1 MIRLGT
7 LFSGIGAI
15 EQAFF
20 KLNIEHEIVFAC
32 DNGERELD
40 YSKEEILKKIEN
52 YSLEEKNQ
60 YINDLYNSL
69 GKPNCMQET
78 YMLNYDLDENHF
90 YQDIRFLDGTSYKDK
105 VDLLVGGS
113 PCQSFSIIG
122 KRGGFNDTR
131 GTLFYEYARIIKES
145 QPKAFIFENVRG
157 MLNHDGGRT
166 WETVLN
172 TFKELNYKIYIK
184 SNPIL
189 NARDYGIPQNRP
201 RIFVIGIRNDLNT
214 SSFEFP
220 REIQLKTS
228 VKDYLEEDVDSKYYL
243 AQKGFEF
250 VTNPKYKNR
259 AQINSKIMQ
268 CQKANQ
274 QFNWNGEFVFQEF
287 DEIKDREDIL
297 QRAYVSDYNGVKGV
311 CRKLT
316 PKECVRLMG
325 FSDSF
330 KFPEAMNDKD
340 KYRQAGNSIV
350 VNIFEM
356 LIPKLIETGVFEEK
370 AKLLEYI
377 TPKLKLAT
385 LFSGIGAIEQALI
398 RNNTPHEI
406 VFACDNGDVE
416 IEFNHEEEFKKIK
429 SMKSKL
435 EKKKYVDDLYASKSK
450 KKNYVKQ
457 SYLANY
463 GDNISEDDF
472 HLDINLLD
480 GTDYRDKVD
489 LLVGGSPC
497 QSFSTVGFKGGLEDA
512 RGTLFYEYARIVQE
526 VNPKAFIYENVR
538 GLTTHDKGKTWKIIK
553 SIFESLNYK
562 ITEPQILNAAD
573 YGIPQNRRRVF
584 VVGIRND
591 VIPQK
596 GFEYP
601 LPMELKYSMK
611 DFLESNCEFGNF
623 RYDDNG
629 SINLIKSEFN
639 SDRIDDKYVLSDLVR
654 KYVLTPGTKTF
665 KTSIKYD
672 LDIARTVLSTMGN
685 RHRAGVDNYMTDK
698 CDKTKENDVSK
709 LRMLTE
715 REALR
720 LMGFSDDFKIV
731 VSRAQ
736 MYKQAGNSIVVDVML
751 AVVRQLI
758 ETGIFDSNV
767 ISEFVID
774 NNSFVFSNQ
783 IKLEFEEECI

>member
-1 MIRLGT
+1 MIRLAT

-15 EQAFF
+15 EQAFL
-20 KLNIEHEIVFAC
+20 KQNIEHKIVFAC
-32 DNGERELD
+32 DNGERELN
-40 YSKEEILKKIEN
+40 YSKEEILEKIDSM
-52 YSLEEKNQ
+52 SLEEKNE
-60 YINDLYNSL
+60 YINNLYNSL
-69 GKPNCMQET
+69 KKPNCMYQT
-78 YMLNYDLDENHF
+78 YKENYIIDDEDF
-90 YQDIRFLDGTSYKDK
+90 YQDIRFLDGTVYNGQ

-131 GTLFYEYARIIKES
+131 GTLFYEYARIIKEI

-157 MLNHDGGRT
+157 MLNHDKGKT
-166 WETVLN
+166 WETVQN

-189 NARDYGIPQNRP
+189 NAKDYGIPQNRP
-201 RIFVIGIRNDLNT
+201 RLFVIGIRNDLNT
-214 SSFEFP
+214 SNFVFP
-220 REIQLKTS
+220 DEIELTTT
-228 VKDYLEEDVDSKYYL
+228 VKDYLDKEVDSKYYL
-243 AQKGFEF
+243 GQKGFEF

-259 AQINSKIMQ
+259 AQINSNIMQ

-274 QFNWNGEFVFQEF
+274 QFNWNGEFVFEPY
-287 DEIKDREDIL
+287 ESIKDRQDVLEK
-297 QRAYVSDYNGVKGV
+297 AYVSTYQGIKGV

-316 PKECVRLMG
+316 PIECVKLMG
-325 FSDSF
+325 FSNKF
-330 KFPEAMNDKD
+330 KFPDKMNDKD

-350 VNIFEM
+350 VNIFEKILPNLM
-356 LIPKLIETGVFEEK
+356 ATGVFEEQ
-370 AKLLEYI
+370 ATVIDYI
-377 TPKLKLAT
+377 KPKLRLAT

-398 RNNTPHEI
+398 RNKTAHEI

-416 IEFNHEEEFKKIK
+416 IEYNHVEEFKKIQQ
-429 SMKSKL
+429 MESKL
-435 EKKKYVDDLYASKSK
+435 AKKKYVDDLYASKSK
-450 KKNYVKQ
+450 KQNYVKQ

-463 GDNISEDDF
+463 GNNILEDDF

-512 RGTLFYEYARIVQE
+512 RGTLFYEYARIIKE
-526 VNPKAFIYENVR
+526 VNPKVFIYENVR
-538 GLTTHDKGKTWKIIK
+538 GLTTHDKGNTWNIIK
-553 SIFESLNYK
+553 GIFKSLNYR

-584 VVGIRND
+584 VIGIRND
-591 VIPQK
+591 IEINK
-596 GFEYP
+596 EFEYP
-601 LPMELKYSMK
+601 IPIELKYSMK
-611 DFLESNCEFGNF
+611 QFLESRCEFGNYK
-623 RYDDNG
+623 YDENG
-629 SINLIKSEFN
+629 NISIVESEFDP
-639 SDRIDDKYVLSDLVR
+639 SRVDDKYVLSDLVR
-654 KYVLTPGTKTF
+654 KYVLTPGTKSF

-698 CDKTKENDVSK
+698 GGEDK

-720 LMGFSDDFKIV
+720 LMGYSDDFKIV

-751 AVVRQLI
+751 AVVREIIKTGVFESHFVENINVENIISNI
-758 ETGIFDSNV
+758 ETSNLL
-767 ISEFVID
+767 
-774 NNSFVFSNQ
+774 N
-783 IKLEFEEECI
+783 LEEELV

>member
-1 MIRLGT
+1 MIRLAT

-15 EQAFF
+15 EQAFL
-20 KLNIEHEIVFAC
+20 KQNIDHKIVFAC

-40 YSKEEILKKIEN
+40 YSKEEILEKLDSM
-52 YSLEEKNQ
+52 SLEEKNE
-60 YINDLYNSL
+60 YINNLYNSL
-69 GKPNCMQET
+69 KKPNCMYQT
-78 YMLNYDLDENHF
+78 YKENYIIDDKDF
-90 YQDIRFLDGTSYKDK
+90 YQDIRFLDGTVYNGQ

-131 GTLFYEYARIIKES
+131 GTLFYEYARIIKET

-157 MLNHDGGRT
+157 MINHDKGKT
-166 WETVLN
+166 WETVQN

-189 NARDYGIPQNRP
+189 NAKDYGIPQNRP
-201 RIFVIGIRNDLNT
+201 RLFVIGIRNDLNT
-214 SSFEFP
+214 SHFVFP
-220 REIQLKTS
+220 KEIELTTT
-228 VKDYLEEDVDSKYYL
+228 VKDYLDKEVDSKYYL
-243 AQKGFEF
+243 GQKGFEF

-259 AQINSKIMQ
+259 AQINSNIMQ

-274 QFNWNGEFVFQEF
+274 QFNWNGEFVFEPY
-287 DEIKDREDIL
+287 ESIKDRQDVLEK
-297 QRAYVSDYNGVKGV
+297 AYVSTYQGIKGV

-316 PKECVRLMG
+316 PMECVKLMG
-325 FSDSF
+325 FSDKF
-330 KFPEAMNDKD
+330 KFPSDMNDKD

-350 VNIFEM
+350 VNIFEKILPNLM
-356 LIPKLIETGVFEEK
+356 ATGVFEEQ
-370 AKLLEYI
+370 ATVIDYI
-377 TPKLKLAT
+377 KPKLRLAT

-398 RNNTPHEI
+398 RNKTAHEI

-416 IEFNHEEEFKKIK
+416 IEYNHVEEFKKIQQ
-429 SMKSKL
+429 MESKL
-435 EKKKYVDDLYASKSK
+435 AKKKYVDDLYASKSK
-450 KKNYVKQ
+450 KQNYVKQ

-463 GDNISEDDF
+463 GNNILEDDF

-512 RGTLFYEYARIVQE
+512 RGTLFYEYARIVKE
-526 VNPKAFIYENVR
+526 VNPKVFIYENVR
-538 GLTTHDKGKTWKIIK
+538 GLTTHDKGNTWNVIK
-553 SIFESLNYK
+553 GIFKSLNYR

-591 VIPQK
+591 IEINK
-596 GFEYP
+596 DFEYP
-601 LPMELKYSMK
+601 EPFKLKYSMK
-611 DFLESNCEFGNF
+611 QFLESRCELGNYKYDEFGNI
-623 RYDDNG
+623 
-629 SINLIKSEFN
+629 SITESEFDP
-639 SDRIDDKYVLSDLVR
+639 SRVDEKYVLSDLVR
-654 KYVLTPGTKTF
+654 KYVLTPGTKSF

-672 LDIARTVLSTMGN
+672 LDVARTILSTMGN

-698 CDKTKENDVSK
+698 GGEDK

-720 LMGFSDDFKIV
+720 LMGYSDDFKIV

-751 AVVRQLI
+751 AVVREI
-758 ETGIFDSNV
+758 IKTGVFDSHFVENINVENIISNMETGNLL
-767 ISEFVID
+767 
-774 NNSFVFSNQ
+774 
-783 IKLEFEEECI
+783 KFEEEFV

>member
-1 MIRLGT
+1 MIRLAT

-15 EQAFF
+15 EQAFL
-20 KLNIEHEIVFAC
+20 KQNIDHKIVFAC

-40 YSKEEILKKIEN
+40 YSKEEILEKLDSM
-52 YSLEEKNQ
+52 SLEERNE
-60 YINDLYNSL
+60 YINNLYNSL
-69 GKPNCMQET
+69 KKPNCMYQT
-78 YMLNYDLDENHF
+78 YKENYIIDDKDF
-90 YQDIRFLDGTSYKDK
+90 YQDIRFLDGTVYNGQ

-131 GTLFYEYARIIKES
+131 GTLFYEYARIIKET

-157 MLNHDGGRT
+157 MLNHDKGKT
-166 WETVLN
+166 WETVQN

-189 NARDYGIPQNRP
+189 NAKDYGIPQNRP
-201 RIFVIGIRNDLNT
+201 RLFVIGIRNDLNT
-214 SSFEFP
+214 LPFVFP
-220 REIQLKTS
+220 EEIELTTT
-228 VKDYLEEDVDSKYYL
+228 VKDYLDKKVDSKYYL
-243 AQKGFEF
+243 GKKGFEF

-259 AQINSKIMQ
+259 AQINSNIMQ

-274 QFNWNGEFVFQEF
+274 QFNWNGEFVFEPY
-287 DEIKDREDIL
+287 DSVKNREDIL
-297 QRAYVSDYNGVKGV
+297 AKAYISTYNGVKGV

-316 PKECVRLMG
+316 PMECVKLMG
-325 FSDSF
+325 FSDKF
-330 KFPEAMNDKD
+330 KFPSYMNDKD

-350 VNIFEM
+350 VNIFERILPNLM
-356 LIPKLIETGVFEEK
+356 ATGVFEEH
-370 AKLLEYI
+370 ATVIDYI
-377 TPKLKLAT
+377 KPKLRLAT

-398 RNNTPHEI
+398 RNNTAHEI

-416 IEFNHEEEFKKIK
+416 IEYDHEEEFKKIQQ
-429 SMKSKL
+429 MESKL
-435 EKKKYVDDLYASKSK
+435 DKKMYVDDLYASKSK
-450 KKNYVKQ
+450 KQNYVKQ

-463 GDNISEDDF
+463 GNNISEDDF

-512 RGTLFYEYARIVQE
+512 RGTLFYEYARIVKE
-526 VNPKAFIYENVR
+526 VNPKVFIYENVR
-538 GLTTHDKGKTWKIIK
+538 GLTTHDKGNTWNVIK
-553 SIFESLNYK
+553 GIFKSLNYR

-591 VIPQK
+591 IEINK
-596 GFEYP
+596 DFEYP
-601 LPMELKYSMK
+601 EPFELKYSMK
-611 DFLESNCEFGNF
+611 QFLESRCELGNYK
-623 RYDDNG
+623 YDEYGNI
-629 SINLIKSEFN
+629 SITESEFDP
-639 SDRIDDKYVLSDLVR
+639 SRVDEKYVLSDLVR
-654 KYVLTPGTKTF
+654 KYVLTPGTKSF

-672 LDIARTVLSTMGN
+672 LDVARTILSTMGN

-698 CDKTKENDVSK
+698 GGEDK

-720 LMGFSDDFKIV
+720 LMGYSDDFKIV

-751 AVVRQLI
+751 AVVREI
-758 ETGIFDSNV
+758 IKTGVFDSHFVENINV
-767 ISEFVID
+767 ENIISNMET
-774 NNSFVFSNQ
+774 SNLL
-783 IKLEFEEECI
+783 KFEEEFV

>member
-1 MIRLGT
+1 MIRLAT

-15 EQAFF
+15 EQAFL
-20 KLNIEHEIVFAC
+20 KQNIEHKIVFAC
-32 DNGERELD
+32 DNGERELN
-40 YSKEEILKKIEN
+40 YSKEEILEKIDSM
-52 YSLEEKNQ
+52 SLEEKNE
-60 YINDLYNSL
+60 YINYLYNSL
-69 GKPNCMQET
+69 KKTNCMYQT
-78 YMLNYDLDENHF
+78 YKENYIIDDEDF
-90 YQDIRFLDGTSYKDK
+90 YQDIRFLDGTVYNGQ

-131 GTLFYEYARIIKES
+131 GTLFYEYARIIKET

-157 MLNHDGGRT
+157 MLNHDKGKT
-166 WETVLN
+166 WETVQN

-189 NARDYGIPQNRP
+189 NAKDYGIPQNRP
-201 RIFVIGIRNDLNT
+201 RLFVIGIRNDLNT
-214 SSFEFP
+214 SNFVFP
-220 REIQLKTS
+220 DEIELTTT
-228 VKDYLEEDVDSKYYL
+228 VKDYLDKEVDSKYYL
-243 AQKGFEF
+243 GQKGFEF

-259 AQINSKIMQ
+259 AQINSNIMQ

-274 QFNWNGEFVFQEF
+274 QFNWNGEFVFEPY
-287 DEIKDREDIL
+287 ESIKDRQDVLEK
-297 QRAYVSDYNGVKGV
+297 AYVSTYQGIKGV

-316 PKECVRLMG
+316 PIECVKLMG
-325 FSDSF
+325 FSDKF
-330 KFPEAMNDKD
+330 KFPDNMNDKD

-350 VNIFEM
+350 VNIFEKILPNLM
-356 LIPKLIETGVFEEK
+356 ATGVFEEQ
-370 AKLLEYI
+370 ATVIDYI
-377 TPKLKLAT
+377 KPKLRLAT

-398 RNNTPHEI
+398 RNKTAHEI

-416 IEFNHEEEFKKIK
+416 IEYNHEEEFKKIQQ
-429 SMKSKL
+429 MESKL

-450 KKNYVKQ
+450 KQNYVKQ

-463 GDNISEDDF
+463 GKNILEDDF

-512 RGTLFYEYARIVQE
+512 RGTLFYEYARIIKE
-526 VNPKAFIYENVR
+526 VNPKVFIYENVR
-538 GLTTHDKGKTWKIIK
+538 GLTTHDKGNTWNIIK
-553 SIFESLNYK
+553 GIFKSLNYR

-584 VVGIRND
+584 VIGIRND
-591 VIPQK
+591 IEINK
-596 GFEYP
+596 EFEYP
-601 LPMELKYSMK
+601 IPIELKYSMK
-611 DFLESNCEFGNF
+611 QFLESRCEFGNYK
-623 RYDDNG
+623 YDENG
-629 SINLIKSEFN
+629 NISIVESEFDP
-639 SDRIDDKYVLSDLVR
+639 SRVDDKYVLSDLVR
-654 KYVLTPGTKTF
+654 KYVLTPGTKSF

-698 CDKTKENDVSK
+698 GGEDK

-720 LMGFSDDFKIV
+720 LMGYSDDFKIV

-751 AVVRQLI
+751 AVVREIIKTGVFDSHFVENINVENIISNI
-758 ETGIFDSNV
+758 ETSNLLNLEE
-767 ISEFVID
+767 EFV
-774 NNSFVFSNQ
+774 
-783 IKLEFEEECI
+783 

>member
-1 MIRLGT
+1 MIRLAT

-15 EQAFF
+15 EQAFL
-20 KLNIEHEIVFAC
+20 KLEIPHKIVFSC
-32 DNGERELD
+32 DNGESEFP
-40 YSKEEILKKIEN
+40 YTKEEILEKMETM
-52 YSLEEKNQ
+52 SLDEKNH
-60 YINDLYNSL
+60 YINDLYSSL
-69 GKPNCMQET
+69 KKPNCMYQT
-78 YMLNYDLDENHF
+78 YKENYEIDDKDF
-90 YQDIRFLDGTSYKDK
+90 YQDIRFLDGTIYNGKI
-105 VDLLVGGS
+105 DLLVGGS

-145 QPKAFIFENVRG
+145 QPKAFIFDYVRG
-157 MLNHDGGRT
+157 MLNHDKGRT
-166 WETVLN
+166 WETVQN
-172 TFKELNYKIYIK
+172 TFKELNYKIYIR

-189 NARDYGIPQNRP
+189 NAKNFGIPQNRP
-201 RIFVIGIRNDLNT
+201 RLFVIGIRNDLNT
-214 SSFEFP
+214 SNFVFP
-220 REIQLKTS
+220 QEEELSKT
-228 VKDYLEEDVDSKYYL
+228 VKDFLDEEVDSKYYL
-243 AQKGFEF
+243 GNKGFEF

-259 AQINSKIMQ
+259 AQINSDIMQ

-274 QFNWNGEFVFQEF
+274 QFNWNGEFVFVTYEK
-287 DEIKDREDIL
+287 IKDNKDVL
-297 QRAYVSDYNGVKGV
+297 SKAYVSKYNGIKGV

-316 PKECVRLMG
+316 PEECVRLMG
-325 FSDSF
+325 FSDNF
-330 KFPEAMNDKD
+330 KFPKKMNDKD

-350 VNIFEM
+350 VNIFEKI
-356 LIPKLIETGVFEEK
+356 IPNLIETGVFTEEAELIDLFK
-370 AKLLEYI
+370 HKLQ
-377 TPKLKLAT
+377 LAT

-398 RNNTPHEI
+398 RNHTPYEI
-406 VFACDNGDVE
+406 VFACDNGD
-416 IEFNHEEEFKKIK
+416 IEVDYNHEEEFKKIQ
-429 SMKSKL
+429 SMKNKL
-435 EKKKYVDDLYASKSK
+435 DKKKYVDDLYAAGSK
-450 KKNYVKQ
+450 KQNYVKQ
-457 SYLANY
+457 SYMKNY
-463 GDNISEDDF
+463 GDNIDEDDF

-512 RGTLFYEYARIVQE
+512 RGTLFYEYARIIKE
-526 VNPKAFIYENVR
+526 VNPKVFIYENVR
-538 GLTTHDKGKTWKIIK
+538 GLTTHDHGNTWEIIK
-553 SIFESLNYK
+553 GIFKSLNYK

-591 VIPQK
+591 IK
-596 GFEYP
+596 LKNNFEYP
-601 LPMELKYSMK
+601 LPVELKYSMK
-611 DFLESNCEFGNF
+611 QFLESRCEDGNF
-623 RYDDNG
+623 MFDENG
-629 SINLIKSEFN
+629 EILIKESKFDP
-639 SDRIDDKYVLSDLVR
+639 SRVDDKYVLSDLVR

-698 CDKTKENDVSK
+698 GGEDK

-720 LMGFSDDFKIV
+720 LMGFPDSFKIA

-751 AVVRQLI
+751 AVVRQI
-758 ETGIFDSNV
+758 IKTGVFDHSKVEELN
-767 ISEFVID
+767 ID
-774 NNSFVFSNQ
+774 GEIQ
-783 IKLEFEEECI
+783 TGLEQLNINFEEGLV

>member
-1 MIRLGT
+1 MIRLAT

-15 EQAFF
+15 EQAFI
-20 KLNIEHEIVFAC
+20 KQNIDHKIVFAC
-32 DNGERELD
+32 DNGERELP
-40 YSKEEILKKIEN
+40 YTKEEILEKVESM
-52 YSLEEKNQ
+52 SLEEKNH
-60 YINDLYNSL
+60 YINDLYASL
-69 GKPNCMQET
+69 KKPNCMYQT
-78 YMLNYDLDENHF
+78 YKENYEIDDKDF
-90 YQDIRFLDGTSYKDK
+90 YQDIRFLDGTVYNGK

-157 MLNHDGGRT
+157 MLNHDKGRT
-166 WETVLN
+166 WETVQN
-172 TFKELNYKIYIK
+172 TFKELNYKIYIR

-189 NARDYGIPQNRP
+189 NAKNFGIPQNRP
-201 RIFVIGIRNDLNT
+201 RLFVIGIRNDLNT
-214 SSFEFP
+214 SNFIFP
-220 REIQLKTS
+220 NEVELTTT
-228 VKDYLEEDVDSKYYL
+228 VKDYLDENVDAKYYL
-243 AQKGFEF
+243 GQKGFEF

-259 AQINSKIMQ
+259 AQINSNIMQ

-274 QFNWNGEFVFQEF
+274 QFNWNGEFVFVPYEK
-287 DEIKDREDIL
+287 IKEQKDIL
-297 QRAYVSDYNGVKGV
+297 EKAYVSTYNGVRGV

-316 PKECVRLMG
+316 PEECVRLMG
-325 FSDSF
+325 FSNSF
-330 KFPEAMNDKD
+330 KFPEKMNDKD

-350 VNIFEM
+350 VNIFEKIIPN
-356 LIPKLIETGVFEEK
+356 LIDTGVFTEEAELTDLFK
-370 AKLLEYI
+370 
-377 TPKLKLAT
+377 PKLRLAT

-398 RNNTPHEI
+398 RNNTQYEI

-416 IEFNHEEEFKKIK
+416 VEYNHEEEFKKIQ
-429 SMKSKL
+429 SMNSKL
-435 EKKKYVDDLYASKSK
+435 DKKKYVDDLYTAGSRKQ
-450 KKNYVKQ
+450 NYVKQ
-457 SYLANY
+457 SYMANY
-463 GDNISEDDF
+463 GDKINEDDF

-480 GTDYRDKVD
+480 GTDYKDKVD

-512 RGTLFYEYARIVQE
+512 RGTLFYEYARIIKE
-526 VNPKAFIYENVR
+526 VNPKVFIYENVR
-538 GLTTHDKGKTWKIIK
+538 GLTTHDKGNTWNIIK
-553 SIFESLNYK
+553 GIFKSLNYR

-591 VIPQK
+591 LNLK
-596 GFEYP
+596 NEFHYP
-601 LPMELKYSMK
+601 EPIKLKYSMK
-611 DFLESNCEFGNF
+611 QFLESYCEYGGFN
-623 RYDDNG
+623 YDDSG
-629 SINLIKSEFN
+629 DICIKN
-639 SDRIDDKYVLSDLVR
+639 SDFDPSRVDDKYILSDLVR

-665 KTSIKYD
+665 KTQIKYD

-698 CDKTKENDVSK
+698 GGENK

-720 LMGFSDDFKIV
+720 LMGFPDSFKIV

-751 AVVRQLI
+751 AVVREI
-758 ETGIFDSNV
+758 FKTGVFDSNT
-767 ISEFVID
+767 
-774 NNSFVFSNQ
+774 NSLVLLNDKSNELVSQ
-783 IKLEFEEECI
+783 QLNLEFEEYA

>member
-1 MIRLGT
+1 MIRLAT

-15 EQAFF
+15 EQAFL
-20 KLNIEHEIVFAC
+20 KLNIEHEIIFAC
-32 DNGERELD
+32 DNGERELP
-40 YSKEEILKKIEN
+40 YSKEEILEN
-52 YSLEEKNQ
+52 METMSLEEKNK
-60 YINDLYNSL
+60 YINDLYESL
-69 GKPNCMQET
+69 KKPNCMYQT
-78 YMLNYDLDENHF
+78 YKENYKIDDKNF
-90 YQDIRFLDGTSYKDK
+90 YQDIRFLDGTVYNGQI
-105 VDLLVGGS
+105 DLLVGGS

-157 MLNHDGGRT
+157 MLNHDKGRT
-166 WETVLN
+166 WETVQN
-172 TFKELNYKIYIK
+172 TFKELNYRIYIR

-189 NARDYGIPQNRP
+189 NARNFGIPQNRP
-201 RIFVIGIRNDLNT
+201 RLFVIGIRNDLNT
-214 SSFEFP
+214 TNFVFP
-220 REIQLKTS
+220 EEEELTKT
-228 VKDYLEEDVDSKYYL
+228 VKDFLDENVDSKYYL
-243 AQKGFEF
+243 GQKGFEF

-259 AQINSKIMQ
+259 AQINSDIMQ

-274 QFNWNGEFVFQEF
+274 QSNWNGEFVFIPYNKIKNNK
-287 DEIKDREDIL
+287 EILSK
-297 QRAYVSDYNGVKGV
+297 AYVSTYNGVKGV

-316 PKECVRLMG
+316 PEECVRLMG
-325 FSDSF
+325 FKYF
-330 KFPEAMNDKD
+330 KFPENMNDKD

-350 VNIFEM
+350 VNIFEKI
-356 LIPKLIETGVFEEK
+356 IPKLIETGVFTKEAELIDVLK
-370 AKLLEYI
+370 
-377 TPKLKLAT
+377 PKLKLAT

-398 RNNTPHEI
+398 RNNTQYEI

-416 IEFNHEEEFKKIK
+416 IKYNQEEEFKKIQ
-429 SMKSKL
+429 SMQNKL
-435 EKKKYVDDLYASKSK
+435 DKKKYVDDLYSAQSRKQ
-450 KKNYVKQ
+450 NYVKQ
-457 SYLANY
+457 SYMANY
-463 GDNISEDDF
+463 GDKINEDDF

-480 GTDYRDKVD
+480 GTDYKDKVD

-512 RGTLFYEYARIVQE
+512 RGTLFYEYARIIKE
-526 VNPKAFIYENVR
+526 VNPKVFIYENVR
-538 GLTTHDKGKTWKIIK
+538 GLTTHDKGNTWRVIK
-553 SIFESLNYK
+553 GIFKSLNYR

-591 VIPQK
+591 ISLK
-596 GFEYP
+596 NEFHYP
-601 LPMELKYSMK
+601 EPVDLNYSMK
-611 DFLESNCEFGNF
+611 QFLESRCEFGCFN
-623 RYDDNG
+623 YDENG
-629 SINLIKSEFN
+629 NILIKESIFDPN
-639 SDRIDDKYVLSDLVR
+639 RVDDKYILSDLVR

-665 KTSIKYD
+665 KTQIKYD

-698 CDKTKENDVSK
+698 GGEDK

-720 LMGFSDDFKIV
+720 LMGFPDSFKIV

-751 AVVRQLI
+751 AVVREIFKTGVFDNDTQSIVVNEETINIVGSHQLNL
-758 ETGIFDSNV
+758 D
-767 ISEFVID
+767 
-774 NNSFVFSNQ
+774 
-783 IKLEFEEECI
+783 FEEYA

>member
-15 EQAFF
+15 EQAFL

-32 DNGERELD
+32 DNGERELE
-40 YSKEEILKKIEN
+40 YTKEEILAKIDN

-69 GKPNCMQET
+69 SKPNCMQET
-78 YMLNYDLDENHF
+78 YMLNYKLDEKHF
-90 YQDIRFLDGTSYKDK
+90 YQDIRFLDGTAYNGK

-131 GTLFYEYARIIKES
+131 GTLFYEYARIIKEA

-189 NARDYGIPQNRP
+189 NAKDYGIPQNRP

-220 REIQLKTS
+220 KEVELKTC
-228 VKDYLEEDVDSKYYL
+228 VKDYLEEHVDSKYYL

-287 DEIKDREDIL
+287 DEIKDREDVL
-297 QRAYVSDYNGVKGV
+297 QRAYVADYNGTKGV

-356 LIPKLIETGVFEEK
+356 LIPNLINTGVFDEK
-370 AKLLEYI
+370 AELLEFI
-377 TPKLKLAT
+377 TPKLRLAT

-416 IEFNHEEEFKKIK
+416 IEFDHEEEFKKIK
-429 SMKSKL
+429 SMNSKL

-584 VVGIRND
+584 VIGIRND
-591 VIPQK
+591 VVPK
-596 GFEYP
+596 NNFEYP
-601 LPMELKYSMK
+601 LPIELRFSMK

-623 RYDDNG
+623 KYDEFGN
-629 SINLIKSEFN
+629 INLIKSKFN
-639 SDRIDDKYVLSDLVR
+639 PDRIDDKYVLSDLVR

-698 CDKTKENDVSK
+698 CDKTKDNDVSK

-758 ETGIFDSNV
+758 ATGIFDNALINAFEV
-767 ISEFVID
+767 D
-774 NNSFVFSNQ
+774 TNSFVFSNQ
-783 IKLEFEEECI
+783 IKLEFEEECV

>member
-1 MIRLGT
+1 MIRLAT

-15 EQAFF
+15 EQAFL
-20 KLNIEHEIVFAC
+20 KQNIDHKIVFAC

-40 YSKEEILKKIEN
+40 YSKEEILEKLDSM
-52 YSLEEKNQ
+52 SLEEKNE
-60 YINDLYNSL
+60 YINNLYNSL
-69 GKPNCMQET
+69 KKPNCMYQT
-78 YMLNYDLDENHF
+78 YKENYIIDDKDF
-90 YQDIRFLDGTSYKDK
+90 YQDIRFLDGTVYNGQ

-131 GTLFYEYARIIKES
+131 GTLFYEYARIIKET

-157 MLNHDGGRT
+157 MLNHDKGKT
-166 WETVLN
+166 WETVQN

-189 NARDYGIPQNRP
+189 NAKDYGIPQNRP
-201 RIFVIGIRNDLNT
+201 RLFVIGIRKDLNT
-214 SSFEFP
+214 LPFVFP
-220 REIQLKTS
+220 EEIELTTT
-228 VKDYLEEDVDSKYYL
+228 VKDYLDKDVDSKYYL
-243 AQKGFEF
+243 GKKGFEF

-259 AQINSKIMQ
+259 AQINSNIMQ

-274 QFNWNGEFVFQEF
+274 QFNWNGEFVFESY
-287 DEIKDREDIL
+287 DSIKNREDIL
-297 QRAYVSDYNGVKGV
+297 AKAYISTYNGVKGV

-316 PKECVRLMG
+316 PMECVKLMG
-325 FSDSF
+325 FSDKF
-330 KFPEAMNDKD
+330 KFPNNMNDKD

-350 VNIFEM
+350 VNIFERILPNLM
-356 LIPKLIETGVFEEK
+356 ATGVFEEH
-370 AKLLEYI
+370 ATVIDYI
-377 TPKLKLAT
+377 KPKLRLAT

-416 IEFNHEEEFKKIK
+416 IEYDHEEEFKKIQQ
-429 SMKSKL
+429 MESKL
-435 EKKKYVDDLYASKSK
+435 NKKMYVDDLYASKSK
-450 KKNYVKQ
+450 KQNYVKQ

-463 GDNISEDDF
+463 GNNISEDDF

-512 RGTLFYEYARIVQE
+512 RGTLFYEYARIVKE
-526 VNPKAFIYENVR
+526 VNPKVFIYENVR
-538 GLTTHDKGKTWKIIK
+538 GLITHDKGNTWNIIK
-553 SIFESLNYK
+553 GIFKSLNYR

-591 VIPQK
+591 IEINK
-596 GFEYP
+596 DFKYP
-601 LPMELKYSMK
+601 EPFELKYSMK
-611 DFLESNCEFGNF
+611 QFLESRCELGNYKYNEFGNI
-623 RYDDNG
+623 
-629 SINLIKSEFN
+629 SITESEFDP
-639 SDRIDDKYVLSDLVR
+639 SRVDEKYVLSDLVR
-654 KYVLTPGTKTF
+654 KYVLTPGTKSF

-672 LDIARTVLSTMGN
+672 LDVARTILSTMGN

-698 CDKTKENDVSK
+698 GGEDK

-720 LMGFSDDFKIV
+720 LMGYSDDFKIV

-736 MYKQAGNSIVVDVML
+736 IYKQAGNSIVVDVML
-751 AVVRQLI
+751 AVVREI
-758 ETGIFDSNV
+758 IKTGVFDSHFVENINV
-767 ISEFVID
+767 ENIISNMETSNLLKLEEEFV
-774 NNSFVFSNQ
+774 
-783 IKLEFEEECI
+783 